1 MTIVRELVTQ
11 LRYEIDDSNLRK
23 FEKVKP
29 PGTGSDWQQ
38 APRNI
43 DGVTNAFGRLKGML
57 AGLVAGV
64 GIAKLAGISD
74 EWSGIRS
81 RIGLVTNGVDEQK
94 QALDGVFAVAQRT
107 GQSYAASA
115 GVFQSVQRNAKELG
129 LTLEDNLQLTESIG
143 SAMAI
148 GGGAKGSQEAALVQ
162 LGQALGSGTLRGDEL
177 NSVLEQ
183 APRLAQAI
191 AESFNVS
198 VGKLRD
204 LGKEGKLS
212 SKELAKGLIKQLPKL
227 RKEMGGIA
235 PTFGISLTRL
245 RNELERIVDEWQRTL
260 GLADKFAKLTT
271 WIISNLRQILGVVAA
286 VAGAWG
292 FGRIVTALQKAV
304 AASGILTSRVAQL
317 AAGRALGFFIGSLL
331 RIAAIATAIYYV
343 FDDLTTWFQG
353 GDSLL
358 GRIIGPMTDWA
369 WLADSISGAFK
380 YISTL
385 LGGFDISPAVASFT
399 IIATVIAGIV
409 LAIGA
414 IPALILTIVLAW
426 ASVFNFVHKNW
437 DWIVADFK
445 EKIDAI
451 GGWFAGMWDSVWTA
465 AKAVWD
471 KIANAAAA
479 AVPDWVKTGASWIGN
494 TVGSAF
500 GGGSGPTVPMRPGAT
515 AVGNSTVMQA
525 PVINISA
532 PNSNPA
538 TIAAAASSGV
548 REGLGASA
556 MVPPVEVPR

>member
-23 FEKVKP
+23 YQNVKP
-29 PGTGSDWQQ
+29 PGSGADWQQ

-43 DGVTNAFGRLKGML
+43 DGVTNAFKRLKGML
-57 AGLVAGV
+57 AGIVAGY
-64 GIAKLAGISD
+64 GIAKLVGISD
-74 EWSGIRS
+74 EWSSIKS
-81 RIGLVTNGVDEQK
+81 RVGLVTDGIGEQQ
-94 QALDGVFAVAQRT
+94 QALDGIFTLAQKT
-107 GQSYAASA
+107 GQSYGAAA

-129 LTLEDNLQLTESIG
+129 LTLGDNLELTEAIST
-143 SAMAI
+143 AMTI
-148 GGGAKGSQEAALVQ
+148 GGGSAQAQEAALVQ
-162 LGQALGSGTLRGDEL
+162 LGQALGSGVLRGDEL
-177 NSVLEQ
+177 NSILEQ
-183 APRLAQAI
+183 APRLAQSI
-191 AESFNVS
+191 AESFGVS

-212 SKELAKGLIKQLPKL
+212 SKELAQGLIKQLPKL
-227 RKEMGGIA
+227 RKELGRVT
-235 PTFGISLTRL
+235 PTFAISLQRL
-245 RNELERIVDEWQRTL
+245 QNSLGQMIDKWQTTL
-260 GLADKFAKLTT
+260 GLAEKFAKLTN
-271 WIISNLRQILGVVAA
+271 WILANLKQIVGVVAA

-292 FGRIVTALQKAV
+292 FGRIVAALQKAV
-304 AASGILTSRVAQL
+304 AASGILTSRIAQL
-317 AAGRALGFFIGSLL
+317 AAARALGFFIGSLL
-331 RIAAIATAIYYV
+331 RIAAVATAIYYV
-343 FDDLTTWFQG
+343 FDDIMTWFQG

-369 WLADSISGAFK
+369 WLVTAISDGFK

-385 LGGFDISPAVASFT
+385 LGGFDISPAVASFAV
-399 IIATVIAGIV
+399 IATVIAGIV

-414 IPALILTIVLAW
+414 IPALILVIVLAW

-437 DWIVADFK
+437 DEIVAGFK
-445 EKIDAI
+445 STIADI
-451 GGWFAGMWDSVWTA
+451 TGWFTGMWDAVL
-465 AKAVWD
+465 AKASEVWG
-471 KIANAAAA
+471 KIKAIASD

-500 GGGSGPTVPMRPGAT
+500 GGGAPTVPLRAGAV
-515 AVGNSTVMQA
+515 AAGGSTITQA
-525 PVINISA
+525 PQITINA